1 MDTVSPPQTRSR
13 SRSKTPFVP
22 TIPDGNNAKDAEGD
36 QRHVRKEPTVRTIQ
50 EEDESTQTP
59 PKRSKRETTKS
70 SNVSPTEATK
80 TLSATTVKVTTT
92 TTKVVT
98 RGTTNSQ
105 STTSSTQEA
114 STAALKKD
122 TVNQKEFNRGLEG
135 SQKKISTP
143 RNNKTSTLLGNLN
156 GDLSDHIAYKEY
168 RDAGEYWNKYPKTD
182 YTYSKLSPH
191 RREIVPGVIAMP
203 NMSRKS
209 LEKHEERVNQM
220 VLNNPSQ
227 ESYIRAR
234 YEATR
239 FTRSAARPLHYDS
252 GEDELD
258 LSQYDR
264 RKRTTTVYRETIFRR
279 LYTRIITTIVTS
291 WYWIS
296 RPFTSSTAK
305 GYYASTDLSQT
316 EKKSIFRRI
325 LSGIGSSFMY
335 VFQRIYLLIASIL
348 VLDTWLLQSSVE
360 GGRHKKK
367 FLWFLVLLLP
377 FLLFGTL
384 SLYGDVEE
392 KSRILPILP
401 ISFGWVPSVFTSAWS
416 WTDHMP
422 SLNFFT
428 LLQSSSQRKSEE
440 IASNIQQHLSAE
452 EYSRLL
458 SHIDQY
464 IEAVVSRRDKEE
476 ASSDHLRLL
485 IAKIV
490 KENTVTYKYE
500 LTEGDIERIV
510 AIVLQRL
517 KATRE
522 AAPTID
528 QDLIDRITLSVRE
541 GFQGDAKKSSEE
553 IVLRIIQSDHL
564 TQLIDQRLRDLPA
577 VVQVDTSKYD
587 DLIAK
592 LSLEVTKIREDLAAR
607 ENHDQDIN
615 FSLESM
621 RTQQEMLADQL
632 YEFKRETDTKFDQLL
647 NEIDVKIAALGDEQF
662 TEINKQ
668 IRKVLVQIFNID
680 GKQVDVEDL
689 RSWIRDVFVAK
700 EYLEARLSEIQG
712 QFSGHVSEEIQ
723 RSAGVIMENITE
735 ELKGE
740 ILSLIEARAAL
751 NQANTA
757 QMDIGEENVKRIVR
771 EALAVYDADKTGLVD
786 YALESAGGQI
796 LSTRCTESYHTKTAQ
811 ISIFG
816 IPLWYPS
823 NTPRTAISPSV
834 QPGNCWAFQGF
845 PGFLV
850 LKLNLPILVTGFT
863 MEHIPKSLAPNGQI
877 DSAPKG
883 FSVWGL
889 VDEEDQEPL
898 LFGKYIF
905 EDNERSLQYF
915 PVQSEGITRPH
926 QIVELRIE
934 SNHDNPNYTCLYR
947 FRVHGIPQT

>member
-239 FTRSAARPLHYDS
+239 FTRIRRKISTPRNNKTSTLLGNLNGDLSDHIAYKEYRDAGEYWNKYPKTDYTYSKLSPHRREIVPGVIAMPNMSRKSLEKHEERVNQMVLNNPSQESYIRARYEATRFTRSAARPLHYDS

-305 GYYASTDLSQT
+305 GYYANTDL
-316 EKKSIFRRI
+316 SIFRRI

-517 KATRE
+517 KATSE

-632 YEFKRETDTKFDQLL
+632 YEFKRETDTKFDKLL

-712 QFSGHVSEEIQ
+712 QFSGHVSEEIH
-723 RSAGVIMENITE
+723 
-735 ELKGE
+735 
-740 ILSLIEARAAL
+740 
-751 NQANTA
+751 
-757 QMDIGEENVKRIVR
+757 D
-771 EALAVYDADKTGLVD
+771 
-786 YALESAGGQI
+786 
-796 LSTRCTESYHTKTAQ
+796 
-811 ISIFG
+811 
-816 IPLWYPS
+816 
-823 NTPRTAISPSV
+823 
-834 QPGNCWAFQGF
+834 
-845 PGFLV
+845 
-850 LKLNLPILVTGFT
+850 LP
-863 MEHIPKSLAPNGQI
+863 A
-877 DSAPKG
+877 
-883 FSVWGL
+883 
-889 VDEEDQEPL
+889 
-898 LFGKYIF
+898 
-905 EDNERSLQYF
+905 
-915 PVQSEGITRPH
+915 
-926 QIVELRIE
+926 
-934 SNHDNPNYTCLYR
+934 
-947 FRVHGIPQT
+947 

>member
-1 MDTVSPPQTRSR
+1 
-13 SRSKTPFVP
+13 
-22 TIPDGNNAKDAEGD
+22 
-36 QRHVRKEPTVRTIQ
+36 
-50 EEDESTQTP
+50 
-59 PKRSKRETTKS
+59 
-70 SNVSPTEATK
+70 
-80 TLSATTVKVTTT
+80 
-92 TTKVVT
+92 
-98 RGTTNSQ
+98 
-105 STTSSTQEA
+105 
-114 STAALKKD
+114 
-122 TVNQKEFNRGLEG
+122 
-135 SQKKISTP
+135 
-143 RNNKTSTLLGNLN
+143 
-156 GDLSDHIAYKEY
+156 
-168 RDAGEYWNKYPKTD
+168 
-182 YTYSKLSPH
+182 
-191 RREIVPGVIAMP
+191 
-203 NMSRKS
+203 
-209 LEKHEERVNQM
+209 
-220 VLNNPSQ
+220 
-227 ESYIRAR
+227 
-234 YEATR
+234 
-239 FTRSAARPLHYDS
+239 
-252 GEDELD
+252 
-258 LSQYDR
+258 
-264 RKRTTTVYRETIFRR
+264 
-279 LYTRIITTIVTS
+279 
-291 WYWIS
+291 
-296 RPFTSSTAK
+296 
-305 GYYASTDLSQT
+305 
-316 EKKSIFRRI
+316 
-325 LSGIGSSFMY
+325 MY

-592 LSLEVTKIREDLAAR
+592 LSLEVTKIREDLATR

-735 ELKGE
+735 ALKGE